1 MAEEK
6 KNDTTPE
13 KAPAAPA
20 KKQRHFEVLSTID
33 LGRRGD
39 EKEKKILVAGDTV
52 GEKELHDRGV
62 TPEDIAYLI
71 AKGNIADPDAPLAPS
86 QAEGFAAHDH
96 LADVAQK
103 IGALKRRGSEYKLAG
118 ETFKGVTDFRAR
130 VSIEQLKSAI
140 VEKAKS

>member
-6 KNDTTPE
+6 TTNTTHE

-33 LGRRGD
+33 LGRQAD
-39 EKEKKILVAGDTV
+39 EKEKKILYAGDSV
-52 GEKELHDRGV
+52 SEKDLHDRGV
-62 TPEDIAYLI
+62 TPEDVAYLI

-86 QAEGFAAHDH
+86 QAEGYAALDH

-103 IGALKRRGSEYKLAG
+103 IGALKRRGSDYRLAG
-118 ETFKGVTDFRAR
+118 ETYKGVTDFRAR
-130 VSIEQLKSAI
+130 VTIEQLKSAI